1 MDYSIHFSQ
10 HLRIAILKVLNTAPS
25 CRANSSILHSAVDEL
40 GLTATRDMI
49 KTELAWLAEQGL
61 LSTVVLA
68 GDLVVA
74 TLTERG
80 QDVADGRTVVPGVRR
95 PSPRG

>member
-1 MDYSIHFSQ
+1 MNYAAHFSE
-10 HLRIAILKVLNTAPS
+10 HLRLAILKVLNTAPA

-40 GLTATRDMI
+40 GLTATRDQV
-49 KTELAWLAEQGL
+49 KTELAWLAEQRL
-61 LSTVVLA
+61 LTNVAA

-80 QDVADGRTVVPGVRR
+80 CDVADGRTVTPGVRR
-95 PSPRG
+95 PTPRG